1 MNPPNPG
8 NSASTIAESQYQNT
22 TKNLERRIEI
32 YKYSTNPQSWLS
44 FVASHISPV
53 LGTSPKILDVGA
65 GTGELWKNVSF
76 TSPADLT
83 LADFSSAMCSK
94 LQDLEIPNAHVNVVQ
109 CDAAKIPFED
119 GSFDI
124 LVATHLLH
132 HVESPPACIA
142 EFARVLKPGASVF
155 ISAISRDSSVNKLY
169 ALSRKIGR
177 TQSAGTFSKHKTE
190 SAVEEMERYFRGVRK
205 ESYTASLEVPGLE
218 PVLDYLG
225 TLPGG
230 VLTEEERK
238 LATDIVGKEIAENGS
253 FTVYNSVDLVIGIN
267 S

>member
-8 NSASTIAESQYQNT
+8 NSASTIAEAQYQNT
-22 TKNLERRIEI
+22 TKNLERRIAI
-32 YKYSTNPQSWLS
+32 YKYSNNPQSWLS

-76 TSPADLT
+76 TSSADLT

-94 LQDLEIPNAHVNVVQ
+94 LQDLEVPNAKVNVVQ

-142 EFARVLKPGASVF
+142 EFARVLKPGASV
-155 ISAISRDSSVNKLY
+155 NELY
-169 ALSRKIGR
+169 GLSRKIGR

-205 ESYTASLEVPGLE
+205 ESYAASLEVPGIE
-218 PVLDYLG
+218 PVLDYLE

-253 FTVYNSVDLVIGIN
+253 FTVHNSSDLVIGIN